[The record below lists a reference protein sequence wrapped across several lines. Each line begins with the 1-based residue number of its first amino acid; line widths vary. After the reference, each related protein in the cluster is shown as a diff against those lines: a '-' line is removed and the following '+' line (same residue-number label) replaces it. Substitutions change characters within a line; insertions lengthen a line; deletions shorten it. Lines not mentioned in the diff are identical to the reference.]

1 MSVGVAWSLRYAHW
15 QCLTSCGAA
24 ASQYSEYRDGT
35 EAGTD
40 DKSSTKQQ
48 QFVFRRSRRSAAGR
62 AHGARA
68 LPLRCPLAAAQRARN
83 AACRE
88 QWTFGSIIGVLFSTK
103 SGKEINALP
112 SRIIWQDDATDPN
125 KVCSVL
131 VRTSERKYQA
141 FIQLDRLAST
151 EERKRLALTWRAES
165 TDSEDAQNVSKDVA
179 HHVRIPGGHNS
190 KGHGWHPVTYA
201 QASER
206 TYSADRL
213 LARCGETHLPC
224 SSGGI
229 SKDRAAQHQADAWAE
244 LPNGGAL
251 LRSKRWQAIAQS
263 RPQLR
268 QLLIEHQ
275 RVTIDG

>member
-1 MSVGVAWSLRYAHW
+1 LRYAHW

-83 AACRE
+83 AACGE

-141 FIQLDRLAST
+141 LIQLDRLAST
-151 EERKRLALTWRAES
+151 EERKRLAATWRAES

-179 HHVRIPGGHNS
+179 HHVRIPGGQTARATAGTRS
-190 KGHGWHPVTYA
+190 PMLRP
-201 QASER
+201 ASGPTVRIGCSLVVER
-206 TYSADRL
+206 HTSLVPQVVSQKTGRPSTRLTPGPSSPMAARSSAASAGRL
-213 LARCGETHLPC
+213 SR
-224 SSGGI
+224 
-229 SKDRAAQHQADAWAE
+229 RA
-244 LPNGGAL
+244 G
-251 LRSKRWQAIAQS
+251 RSCAS
-263 RPQLR
+263 C
-268 QLLIEHQ
+268 
-275 RVTIDG
+275 